1 MSWNV
6 KYLPEAL
13 DDLRK
18 LDGSQ
23 KILIRKAIQ
32 KVCQNPLPETE
43 GGYGKLLGNKGG
55 TNLSGFLKIK
65 LRGAGLRIVYQLI
78 RQGDHMLVIVIGAR
92 EDEQVYEIAQ
102 KRISKHKHASRRTQT
117 AKNAVWRRGSR
128 VFCDFCCASLTKNT
142 SRDISCEQQPARPA
156 AGSIPPFP
164 AEQIFRPG

>member
-1 MSWNV
+1 MSWDV

-18 LDGSQ
+18 LDGSK

-32 KVCQNPLPETE
+32 KVCQNPLPETK

-102 KRISKHKHASRRTQT
+102 KRISKH
-117 AKNAVWRRGSR
+117 N
-128 VFCDFCCASLTKNT
+128 L
-142 SRDISCEQQPARPA
+142 
-156 AGSIPPFP
+156 
-164 AEQIFRPG
+164 